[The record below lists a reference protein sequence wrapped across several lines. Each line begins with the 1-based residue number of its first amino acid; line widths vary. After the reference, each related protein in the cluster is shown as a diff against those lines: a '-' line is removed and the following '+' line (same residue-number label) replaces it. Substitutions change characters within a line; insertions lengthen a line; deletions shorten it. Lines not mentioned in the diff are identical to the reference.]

1 MYLDNIIHDPLIFFY
16 QFSSDVHLPLL
27 ESPRGDQPPQLQP
40 ERDPAHDPLSP
51 GAISLPPL
59 VRTESSTKVSQTT
72 KKQQL
77 KKDHSSISLPPID
90 TSATPSLI
98 GAKPFSDISENS
110 EANSRIGGTEPEER
124 GEAKGEFSSHII
136 SKKSDTALI
145 VEAAKRA
152 RQNLIA
158 GIPSP
163 KKVLTKVTSFTTPR
177 MSVSRNST
185 NKSKYIV
192 AASKT
197 SVIDI
202 EGVGEVP
209 SQQRHDSIP
218 CGQSRSHPHLG
229 NSTPSKV
236 LSPTRMKNSTK
247 GNSVSFNK
255 SVLSE
260 ATLKRV
266 REGRTIITIDELEKI
281 TNRRTTHKSSST
293 HNTPLHQKHV
303 QSPHHR
309 LAGHSSTS
317 LSKVTTA
324 GQNAS
329 SSKFSHKSSPLRT
342 KAAAGGAAL
351 HSNRPGVRTGRHGPQ
366 STGATPGIV
375 TRGGR
380 KMNVR
385 RALPHPPTIRGRH
398 SPMPRRQLIP
408 SKGKL

>member
-1 MYLDNIIHDPLIFFY
+1 MISI
-16 QFSSDVHLPLL
+16 FSSDVHLPLL
-27 ESPRGDQPPQLQP
+27 ESPRDDQPPQLQR
-40 ERDPAHDPLSP
+40 ERDPAHDLLSP
-51 GAISLPPL
+51 GAVSLPPL
-59 VRTESSTKVSQTT
+59 VRTEASSTTKVSQAT

-77 KKDHSSISLPPID
+77 KKDHSSSISLPPID
-90 TSATPSLI
+90 TSATPSLV
-98 GAKPFSDISENS
+98 GAKQFSDVSENS
-110 EANSRIGGTEPEER
+110 EANSRIGGTETEEK
-124 GEAKGEFSSHII
+124 GEAKDEFSSHIL

-163 KKVLTKVTSFTTPR
+163 KKVLTKMTSFTTPR

-209 SQQRHDSIP
+209 SQQHHDSIP
-218 CGQSRSHPHLG
+218 CDQSRSHPHLG

-260 ATLKRV
+260 ATLRRV

-324 GQNAS
+324 GQIAS

-342 KAAAGGAAL
+342 KAAAGAGAAGAL
-351 HSNRPGVRTGRHGPQ
+351 HSNRPGGVRIGRHGP
-366 STGATPGIV
+366 TGVTPGV
-375 TRGGR
+375 VMRGGR
-380 KMNVR
+380 KVNVR
-385 RALPHPPTIRGRH
+385 RTLPHPPTIRGRH

-408 SKGKL
+408 SKGKKY

>member
-1 MYLDNIIHDPLIFFY
+1 M
-16 QFSSDVHLPLL
+16 
-27 ESPRGDQPPQLQP
+27 
-40 ERDPAHDPLSP
+40 
-51 GAISLPPL
+51 
-59 VRTESSTKVSQTT
+59 
-72 KKQQL
+72 
-77 KKDHSSISLPPID
+77 
-90 TSATPSLI
+90 
-98 GAKPFSDISENS
+98 
-110 EANSRIGGTEPEER
+110 
-124 GEAKGEFSSHII
+124 
-136 SKKSDTALI
+136 
-145 VEAAKRA
+145 
-152 RQNLIA
+152 
-158 GIPSP
+158 
-163 KKVLTKVTSFTTPR
+163 
-177 MSVSRNST
+177 
-185 NKSKYIV
+185 
-192 AASKT
+192 
-197 SVIDI
+197 
-202 EGVGEVP
+202 P

-218 CGQSRSHPHLG
+218 CDQSRSHPHLG

-260 ATLKRV
+260 ATLRRV

-342 KAAAGGAAL
+342 KAAAGAGAL
-351 HSNRPGVRTGRHGPQ
+351 HSNRPGGVRTGRHGPI
-366 STGATPGIV
+366 GVTPGAV
-375 TRGGR
+375 MRGGR
-380 KMNVR
+380 KVNVR
-385 RALPHPPTIRGRH
+385 RTLPHPPTIRGRH

-408 SKGKL
+408 SKGKKVIYDYRQNVILVIKHY

>member
-1 MYLDNIIHDPLIFFY
+1 M
-16 QFSSDVHLPLL
+16 
-27 ESPRGDQPPQLQP
+27 
-40 ERDPAHDPLSP
+40 
-51 GAISLPPL
+51 
-59 VRTESSTKVSQTT
+59 RTEASTKVSRT
-72 KKQQL
+72 KKSPL

-90 TSATPSLI
+90 TSATPSLV
-98 GAKPFSDISENS
+98 GAKPVSDVSENS
-110 EANSRIGGTEPEER
+110 ELDSRIGRTEP
-124 GEAKGEFSSHII
+124 GEVKDEFSSHIVI
-136 SKKSDTALI
+136 KKSDTALI

-163 KKVLTKVTSFTTPR
+163 KKVLTKMTSFTTPR

-192 AASKT
+192 APSKT

-209 SQQRHDSIP
+209 SQQHRDSIP
-218 CGQSRSHPHLG
+218 CGQSRSHPHLR
-229 NSTPSKV
+229 NTPSKV
-236 LSPTRMKNSTK
+236 MSPTRMKPSTK
-247 GNSVSFNK
+247 GSNVSFSK

-266 REGRTIITIDELEKI
+266 REGRTVITIEELEKI
-281 TNRRTTHKSSST
+281 SRRTHKSSST
-293 HNTPLHQKHV
+293 HNTPLHQKPNNV

-317 LSKVTTA
+317 LSKATM
-324 GQNAS
+324 GQNTTAS
-329 SSKFSHKSSPLRT
+329 SSKFSHKSSPLRS
-342 KAAAGGAAL
+342 KATPVAVAAGL
-351 HSNRPGVRTGRHGPQ
+351 HSNKPPTGRAGRHGP
-366 STGATPGIV
+366 TGVTSMV

-380 KMNVR
+380 KVNTR
-385 RALPHPPTIRGRH
+385 RALPPPPTIRGRH

-408 SKGKL
+408 SKGNKNLCMYS

>member
-1 MYLDNIIHDPLIFFY
+1 M
-16 QFSSDVHLPLL
+16 
-27 ESPRGDQPPQLQP
+27 
-40 ERDPAHDPLSP
+40 
-51 GAISLPPL
+51 
-59 VRTESSTKVSQTT
+59 RTEASTKVSQTK
-72 KKQQL
+72 KKQKL
-77 KKDHSSISLPPID
+77 KKDHSSVSLPPID
-90 TSATPSLI
+90 TSATPSLV
-98 GAKPFSDISENS
+98 GAKPFSDVSENS
-110 EANSRIGGTEPEER
+110 EVNSRIGGTESGER
-124 GEAKGEFSSHII
+124 GEERDEFTSHIL

-158 GIPSP
+158 GMPSP
-163 KKVLTKVTSFTTPR
+163 KKMLTKMTSFTTPR

-192 AASKT
+192 APSKT

-218 CGQSRSHPHLG
+218 CDQSRSHPHLG

-236 LSPTRMKNSTK
+236 LSPTRMKQSTK

-255 SVLSE
+255 SALSE

-266 REGRTIITIDELEKI
+266 REGRTVITIDELDKI
-281 TNRRTTHKSSST
+281 TNRRTHKSSQST
-293 HNTPLHQKHV
+293 HNTPLHQKANSV
-303 QSPHHR
+303 PSPGHHR

-317 LSKVTTA
+317 LSKVTIA
-324 GQNAS
+324 RQNASPASS
-329 SSKFSHKSSPLRT
+329 SSKFGHKSSPLRT
-342 KAAAGGAAL
+342 RAAAGVVLRSNKGGA
-351 HSNRPGVRTGRHGPQ
+351 GVRTGRHGP
-366 STGATPGIV
+366 TGVTPVVV

-380 KMNVR
+380 KVTVR

-408 SKGKL
+408 SKGKKINV